1 LLAARADEVMVPVE
15 IRVVP
20 LALADHRHLA
30 SHAEP
35 GQRIEGLVD
44 RRERQ
49 GRHPAADSA
58 VQFFR
63 ARVVL
68 CLQER
73 PVDGHPLG
81 GDVHAGLPAAAEE
94 SVRPSLEGLLRLD
107 PVTGTNLVFVY
118 LAAGLVAVFGYAYL
132 RIAQDPERFRPFI
145 ELGVIGKLLA
155 VGAVTW
161 PWLTGEVGWQL
172 PLVVSGDAVF

>member
-1 LLAARADEVMVPVE
+1 MRPQLG
-15 IRVVP
+15 P
-20 LALADHRHLA
+20 L
-30 SHAEP
+30 
-35 GQRIEGLVD
+35 V
-44 RRERQ
+44 
-49 GRHPAADSA
+49 
-58 VQFFR
+58 
-63 ARVVL
+63 
-68 CLQER
+68 
-73 PVDGHPLG
+73 
-81 GDVHAGLPAAAEE
+81 
-94 SVRPSLEGLLRLD
+94 RLD

-172 PLVVSGDAVF
+172 PLVVSGDAVFALLFIDFLRRTRRA